1 MGLKEMTGIERLC
14 ELADAVTGSVWANTS
29 SNYCKKYGLSVDNT
43 GGSFRDFLRQI
54 ADQIVNE
61 RLHDM
66 HIVMAIAID
75 RAMAMRAVSKSID
88 WAVSDGIVSSA
99 DMLGWQTYL
108 EKKADC
114 VTEEALGEDI
124 DVIRRG
130 AFSLLSKED
139 REAVEW
145 VRSKGG
151 LGAVKKRWGDS
162 VPLDVYRR
170 KKDNLLGHIDECETA
185 LRKRKQR
192 IEDLGRLIQSRND
205 EWAMVHNE
213 FEHMRL
219 DHIEGL
225 AFEKL
230 VDDIAARL
238 GVSVMG
244 FDSQDTRD
252 RIMPVLERRLM
263 PEGMEWLLE
272 VWPKWSNG
280 EYCKFGDWWTA
291 DKYGYYEPRQ
301 LRRLVFYTPE
311 QLREWGQDEGDN
323 FGYEWDFM
331 RPLDT
336 TYRPDKAE
344 PPAHKVLAADGE
356 EIRAGEML
364 FHVMSGD
371 GVTARQLMPP
381 DKFEDTEFV
390 QHFASEYTH
399 RAPVLAADGSPLRE
413 GETVYKVGGDG
424 TAYVFD
430 GMSDNVDG
438 LAMLHHDG
446 KPYIG
451 TGIRVD
457 QITHERHDSWERL
470 EEDAAGIERDCGG
483 TWHKPDGS
491 SVNVVDLVRRAQA
504 LAERG
509 K

>member
-88 WAVSDGIVSSA
+88 LAVSDGIASSA

-124 DVIRRG
+124 DAIRRG

-170 KKDNLLGHIDECETA
+170 KKDKLLGHIDECEAA

-192 IEDLGRLIQSRND
+192 IEDLGRWIQSRND
-205 EWAMVHNE
+205 EWVMMHNE

-238 GVSVMG
+238 GISVMG

-263 PEGMEWLLE
+263 PEGMEW
-272 VWPKWSNG
+272 PKVDGGPVVIG
-280 EYCKFGDWWTA
+280 E
-291 DKYGYYEPRQ
+291 
-301 LRRLVFYTPE
+301 RLVGY
-311 QLREWGQDEGDN
+311 GSGDD
-323 FGYEWDFM
+323 GYEVVGVRPTCGWVLVKAHDHIHRDGGSVILEWDASKCH
-331 RPLDT
+331 RPA
-336 TYRPDKAE
+336 P
-344 PPAHKVLAADGE
+344 KVLDADGE
-356 EIRAGEML
+356 EIRVGDE
-364 FHVMSGD
+364 VWSTRESESGTVVYAYPPGDD
-371 GVTARQLMPP
+371 GQPSVKVGA
-381 DKFEDTEFV
+381 FW
-390 QHFASEYTH
+390 HHASELTH
-399 RAPVLAADGSPLRE
+399 RAPVLAADGRPLRE
-413 GETVYKVGGDG
+413 GETVWSVDSG
-424 TAYVFD
+424 TRYTVEKNTD
-430 GMSDNVDG
+430 ELIPIKCRSEMGTTVS
-438 LAMLHHDG
+438 LH
-446 KPYIG
+446 PS
-451 TGIRVD
+451 
-457 QITHERHDSWERL
+457 QLTHELPDSWERL
-470 EEDAAGIERDCGG
+470 EADASGIERDCGG

-491 SVNVVDLVRRAQA
+491 SVNVVDLVRRAKA